1 MTNLPR
7 MIQIQ
12 AEFIP
17 QIEDIQSLYRNVPP
31 ETLSIIQ
38 NMMLS
43 PAYKVMTSL
52 SARQIENDSEVTKF
66 EKEATVLVNSF
77 LSSFEKMKPED
88 QKSVINSASLIDI
101 PKEFF
106 AQAVD
111 ELPQQKKHLL
121 YVDIP
126 GSVHVLPK
134 DVDSSWMQIRKAMY
148 PLVHDRLGATI
159 TLCSLLINANIS
171 CAPMFKSFLIVLA
184 VVSWVVDQAGD
195 PNNPF
200 DKD

>member
-1 MTNLPR
+1 MWYNEIGRFPQQGASPDRTLHHLKGGDFMTNLPI
-7 MIQIQ
+7 MAQIK

-52 SARQIENDSEVTKF
+52 PVRQIENASEVTKF

-134 DVDSSWMQIRKAMY
+134 DVDSSWMQI
-148 PLVHDRLGATI
+148 LN
-159 TLCSLLINANIS
+159 LLH
-171 CAPMFKSFLIVLA
+171 LA
-184 VVSWVVDQAGD
+184 Q
-195 PNNPF
+195 
-200 DKD
+200 